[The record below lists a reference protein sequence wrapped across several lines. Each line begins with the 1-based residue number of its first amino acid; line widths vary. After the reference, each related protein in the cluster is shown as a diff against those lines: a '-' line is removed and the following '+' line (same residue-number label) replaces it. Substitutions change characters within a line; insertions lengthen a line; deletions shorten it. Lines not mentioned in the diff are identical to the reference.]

1 MKFLEAKAKLKKLA
15 DGKYHQIKYSLTE
28 YSSKILKAECE
39 CYIGG
44 FDWVISPT
52 WEESLRKMEI
62 EINGPPIPNAKEAP
76 EEEVTA

>member
-1 MKFLEAKAKLKKLA
+1 MKFLEAKAKLKKMA

-28 YSSKILKAECE
+28 YSSKHLEAKCY
-39 CYIGG
+39 CYIDGL
-44 FDWVISPT
+44 DWVDSST